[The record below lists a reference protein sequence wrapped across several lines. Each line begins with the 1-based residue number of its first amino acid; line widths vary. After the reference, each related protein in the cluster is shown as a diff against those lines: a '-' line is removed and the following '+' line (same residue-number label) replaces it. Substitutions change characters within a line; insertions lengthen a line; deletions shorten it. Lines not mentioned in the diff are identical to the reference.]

1 MASGGR
7 TCSSG
12 SPRVSGLRAQEATPG
27 ELVQGAGL
35 RCLQVPDPLGCLRLP
50 RDPGRELV
58 AAREV
63 PGPPRV
69 AWAQCEGSCSQR
81 ASTNSCPQK
90 DADLGTPG
98 ATPMTCAAQDL
109 PSPGQEITAPCV
121 YSKSPHHMQG
131 HESGHLSKLSCFIR
145 GCLGWGRC
153 RCVAIEVAGGPRGG
167 GTGGGAG
174 SHSCGEPLSVSW
186 LACSVPQSQ
195 TTQDV
200 AGLMRGV
207 PRPPCALKLY
217 IKAQLYENKRFFR
230 LKFFD

>member
-35 RCLQVPDPLGCLRLP
+35 GCLQVPDPLGCLRLP

-90 DADLGTPG
+90 DTDLGTPG
-98 ATPMTCAAQDL
+98 ATPVTCAAQDL
-109 PSPGQEITAPCV
+109 PSPGQEITAPCLFEIPASHARSRV
-121 YSKSPHHMQG
+121 WPSFQTQLLHLRLSGLGTVRVCG
-131 HESGHLSKLSCFIR
+131 HR
-145 GCLGWGRC
+145 GSRRASWGWDGRG
-153 RCVAIEVAGGPRGG
+153 R
-167 GTGGGAG
+167 
-174 SHSCGEPLSVSW
+174 GEPQLW
-186 LACSVPQSQ
+186 GAPQRLL
-195 TTQDV
+195 
-200 AGLMRGV
+200 AGLQCPAITDDARCCG
-207 PRPPCALKLY
+207 PDAWGPQTSLCFETLHKGT
-217 IKAQLYENKRFFR
+217 II
-230 LKFFD
+230 

>member
-1 MASGGR
+1 MSQAPPRPWERAGG
-7 TCSSG
+7 SKGG
-12 SPRVSGLRAQEATPG
+12 SWAAQGGMGSVRGLLFPE
-27 ELVQGAGL
+27 GL
-35 RCLQVPDPLGCLRLP
+35 HRLP
-50 RDPGRELV
+50 PSE
-58 AAREV
+58 
-63 PGPPRV
+63 
-69 AWAQCEGSCSQR
+69 
-81 ASTNSCPQK
+81 

-98 ATPMTCAAQDL
+98 ATPATCAAQDL

-153 RCVAIEVAGGPRGG
+153 GCVAIEVAGGPHGG

-174 SHSCGEPLSVSW
+174 SYSCGEPLSVSW

-230 LKFFD
+230 LKLFD

>member
-35 RCLQVPDPLGCLRLP
+35 GCLQVPDPLGCLRLP

-81 ASTNSCPQK
+81 ASTDSRLQRTQTWEHLVLLPRPVLRKTCPPQ
-90 DADLGTPG
+90 ARRSQHP
-98 ATPMTCAAQDL
+98 
-109 PSPGQEITAPCV
+109 V
-121 YSKSPHHMQG
+121 
-131 HESGHLSKLSCFIR
+131 FIR
-145 GCLGWGRC
+145 NPRITCKVTSL
-153 RCVAIEVAGGPRGG
+153 AIFPNSAASFEVVWVGD
-167 GTGGGAG
+167 GAG
-174 SHSCGEPLSVSW
+174 VRPL
-186 LACSVPQSQ
+186 
-195 TTQDV
+195 
-200 AGLMRGV
+200 R
-207 PRPPCALKLY
+207 
-217 IKAQLYENKRFFR
+217 
-230 LKFFD
+230 